1 MFFHKVVKRLC
12 RLFFDITLYQTLYY
26 VGDILTCVFIEHEVH
41 NICRIT
47 AFAVVGLIL
56 KNILEWVRNELRQS
70 YLRLF
75 VQVEIILSIFRFSS
89 SDTPTVKHQ
98 RAYETAC

>member
-1 MFFHKVVKRLC
+1 MLSY
-12 RLFFDITLYQTLYY
+12 ITIKTTNTLN
-26 VGDILTCVFIEHEVH
+26 FE
-41 NICRIT
+41 NISGT
-47 AFAVVGLIL
+47 
-56 KNILEWVRNELRQS
+56 VRNELRRS

-75 VQVEIILSIFRFSS
+75 VQVEIIISIFRFSS

>member
-1 MFFHKVVKRLC
+1 MINSNIVVKRLC

-47 AFAVVGLIL
+47 DFVFGCRVDFEEYIRVG
-56 KNILEWVRNELRQS
+56 
-70 YLRLF
+70 
-75 VQVEIILSIFRFSS
+75 
-89 SDTPTVKHQ
+89 
-98 RAYETAC
+98 A